1 MKRTIYFTML
11 LIVAASC
18 SEKKQ
23 AVVTDPANSVIPVR
37 VIKAELRQ
45 YIPVIELSGTA
56 FADKEA
62 NLGAALP
69 GRVEKIY
76 FPEGSRV
83 KKGDLLVSLSGELYT
98 QAMVELNTVT
108 KDYERVTR
116 LNEKGSI
123 SQQDFDHVKAMY
135 DASVAKVEMM
145 KKNAEIIAP
154 FSGTIVEYLVNE
166 GENYFFNLNLEPGY
180 SSTSGI
186 LRLMKLDP
194 IQVEAE
200 VNEKDLMEL
209 KKGQSAIVKFDA
221 FPTEQYNGRISDI
234 GQVLS
239 TLTHTA
245 KIRVEISN
253 RSGEIKPGMFAHIK
267 IECPAA
273 STTAVPYNS
282 IIKQAGTAEEY
293 AYVAQSSTVKRIKI
307 KRLWDDSGWTGVEGI
322 TPGQTVI
329 VAGKEKLQDGSAIE
343 IRQEEN
349 K

>member
-1 MKRTIYFTML
+1 MKRIMIFTML
-11 LIVAASC
+11 LVITASC

-23 AVVTDPANSVIPVR
+23 VVISDNVNSAVPVR
-37 VIKAELRQ
+37 VIIAETRQ
-45 YIPVIELSGTA
+45 YIPIIELSGTA

-69 GRVEKIY
+69 GRVEKLY

-83 KKGDLLVSLSGELYT
+83 KKGDLLASLSGELYT
-98 QAMVELNTVT
+98 QALVELNTVT

-123 SQQDFDHVKAMY
+123 SQQDYDHVKAMY
-135 DASVAKVEMM
+135 DASVAKVAMM

-154 FSGTIVEYLVNE
+154 FPGTIVEYLVNE
-166 GENYFFNLNLEPGY
+166 GENYFFNVNLEPGY
-180 SSTSGI
+180 SRTSGI

-200 VNEKDLMEL
+200 VNEKDLTGL
-209 KKGQSAIVKFDA
+209 KKGQAAYVQFDA
-221 FPTEQYNGRISDI
+221 FPATKFSGRISDI

-245 KIRVEISN
+245 KIKVEISN
-253 RSGEIKPGMFAHIK
+253 KTGEIKPGMFAHIK
-267 IECPAA
+267 IECPAT
-273 STTAVPYNS
+273 STTAIPYNS
-282 IIKQAGTAEEY
+282 IIRQAGTAEEY
-293 AYVAQSSTVKRIKI
+293 AYVAQSSTVKKIKI
-307 KRLWDDSGWTGVEGI
+307 KRLWDNEGWTGVEGI

-329 VAGKEKLQDGSAIE
+329 VAGKEKLQDGSAIAIKQEE
-343 IRQEEN
+343 IR
-349 K
+349 